1 MPEENRTLLRKA
13 ELAVSDFT
21 TNGGVLQPAQANK
34 FIRLAIKEPV
44 LLKQITVTPMKSLK
58 EERDKLRFAGR
69 VLKPGQEATALP
81 SASWALPNLGMFELD
96 AQLFKAEARMSDE
109 VLEDQIERG
118 AFQQTIMQ
126 ELSKAIGRDMEYV
139 AVNGDV
145 ASADPLL
152 AKLDGFLKQITSN
165 TVNAASAK
173 LTKAILRDMLR
184 TMPDEF
190 SNDMLMY
197 HTNRQA
203 RIDYKDSLADRAT
216 GLGDLMLETGNRP
229 VVYNDYPVVSVPEFP
244 VDGSSNTQAILGN
257 PKGLHL
263 GIWRQ
268 IRVKVDE
275 DISAGVVIIVATVR
289 FDVKVAEELAYVKAY
304 DVKGA

>member
-81 SASWALPNLGMFELD
+81 SASWAKPNLGMFTLD

-118 AFQQTIMQ
+118 QFQQTIMQ

-139 AVNGDV
+139 AINGDT

-152 AKLDGFLKQITSN
+152 AKLDGVLKQITSN
-165 TVNAASAK
+165 TVNHASAK
-173 LTKAILRDMLR
+173 MNKGLLRDMLR

-190 SNDMLMY
+190 ANDMLVY

-244 VDGSSNTQAILGN
+244 VAAGDTQAILGN
-257 PKGLHL
+257 PKGIHL

-289 FDVKVAEELAYVKAY
+289 FDVKVAEESAYVRAY
-304 DVKGA
+304 AVKGS